1 MNNHQLSLE
10 AEKSL
15 QQIKTLDQIDKKI
28 AFYAERGSD
37 WKHYSNINKYS

>member
-15 QQIKTLDQIDKKI
+15 QQIKELDHVNKKI
-28 AFYAERGSD
+28 AFYAER
-37 WKHYSNINKYS
+37 